1 MNKEDKIILDILR
14 QMYLE
19 ATPSLNLDEAMENGF
34 TKQDSWYSN
43 YFLDNSRQKEIIEEQ
58 LKGKR
63 LTKLKKT
70 SINFNVYNY
79 APKGN

>member
-1 MNKEDKIILDILR
+1 MNKNDKIILDILR

-19 ATPSLNLDEAMENGF
+19 ATPSLNLDEAMESGL
-34 TKQDSWYSN
+34 TKQDDWYLN

-63 LTKLKKT
+63 LTKLKKIA
-70 SINFNVYNY
+70 INFNVFMY
-79 APKGN
+79 APKG